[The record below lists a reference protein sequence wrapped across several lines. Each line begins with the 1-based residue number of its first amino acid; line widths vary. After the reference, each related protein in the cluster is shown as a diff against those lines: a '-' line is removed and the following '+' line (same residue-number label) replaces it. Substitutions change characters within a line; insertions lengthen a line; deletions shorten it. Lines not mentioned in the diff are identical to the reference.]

1 MTVTFISNFLNHH
14 QTPFCNEMFKVF
26 GNKFKFISTMKTPQW
41 ILNSGYSNFE
51 SITYNLLAY
60 KSDENYLE
68 ALKLALQSD
77 IVIHGAAPEILIKE
91 RIKLDKITFRY
102 SERIFKKGLWRILD
116 PRVLYILIRNHT
128 IYREKKLY
136 MLCAS
141 AYVANDLDF
150 IFAYPKKK
158 YKWGYFTEVEEFNV
172 EQMIHKRPKNRIEL
186 LWTARF
192 ISWKHPELAVK
203 LAFELKKKGY
213 NFHLNMIGTG
223 EMFDEIKLKIIN
235 LGLTDCITL
244 LGNLT
249 NKEVR
254 NYMLNANIFLFTSD
268 KVEGWGAVLNEAMN
282 SGCAVVVSNKIGSV
296 PFLIENNQNGI
307 IFKSENLVDLVNKVE
322 NLINDVEKREIV
334 SINAY
339 QTIKKVW
346 SPEQAAI
353 SFIKLSDSLIN
364 NKSIE
369 IESGPCSIARKTSI
383 KL

>member
-1 MTVTFISNFLNHH
+1 
-14 QTPFCNEMFKVF
+14 MFKVF